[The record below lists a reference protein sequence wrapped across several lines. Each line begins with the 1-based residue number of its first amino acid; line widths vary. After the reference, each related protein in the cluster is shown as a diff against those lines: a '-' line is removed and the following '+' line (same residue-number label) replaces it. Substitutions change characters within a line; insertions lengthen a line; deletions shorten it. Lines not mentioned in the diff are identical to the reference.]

1 MNEEYIIDNQGKKRK
16 ATKVICD
23 FCGKS
28 FLKPTRFL
36 LKHKRN
42 YCSQECAFN
51 ARKNRIKVTCALCG
65 REFEVTPK
73 ILKKSKSGLVF
84 CSRKCK
90 DEGQKIKNGL
100 TPIHPSH
107 YGNTKYKDYTPSCV
121 YQRICFENHPHKCCV
136 CGEEN
141 IVAVHHY
148 DGNHNNNEPS
158 NLIPLCPTHH
168 CYWHSNFREL
178 IKDKVDEYINNFI
191 NKNTSGV

>member
-1 MNEEYIIDNQGKKRK
+1 MKEEYIIDSQGKKRK
-16 ATKVICD
+16 ATKVVCD

-36 LKHKRN
+36 EERN
-42 YCSQECAFN
+42 YCCRQCSFN
-51 ARKNRIKVTCALCG
+51 AHKNRIKVKCALCG
-65 REFEVTPK
+65 KEFEVTPK

-90 DEGQKIKNGL
+90 DEGQKIKNGI
-100 TPIHPSH
+100 TQIHPSH

-136 CGEEN
+136 CGEDKV
-141 IVAVHHY
+141 VAVHHY
-148 DGNHNNNEPS
+148 DGNHNNNDPA

-168 CYWHSNFREL
+168 CYWHSKYRKI
-178 IKDKVDEYINNFI
+178 IKDKVDDYIKSFI
-191 NKNTSGV
+191 NKFNGV